1 MASVTELYPLDL
13 RGRGESTG
21 KEDGGG
27 KGRREGGREYMTV
40 VGHVQK
46 NVTV

>member
-21 KEDGGG
+21 KEGRR
-27 KGRREGGREYMTV
+27 KGRREGGREYMII

-46 NVTV
+46 NITV